1 MDFSLT
7 DEQRDFVAAIRD
19 FCRRECGT
27 QEQRK
32 KLTNGYTEAHN
43 DGLYRKMAELGWLG
57 VTIPDEYGGSGGG
70 MLEACLFMEESSR
83 GLAPIGGYATT
94 LIVAG
99 ATQRFGTDEQK
110 RDLLGGIAR
119 GEVEAIAMTEPEA
132 GSDVGSL
139 ATSAER
145 VNGGFV
151 IRGQKVF
158 CSNARIAR
166 HILVVCRTTKG
177 EDKHQG
183 LSMIWIPTDAPN
195 LRIDPIDTMG
205 GRETAHLY
213 LDEVEAPE
221 SAVLGEV
228 DQGWTQLMA
237 GLNVERLIL
246 AATMLGIGER
256 AFDDVLS
263 YVKERRQ
270 FGRPIGSFQALQHR
284 LADLATELEA
294 ARLLTYWVAT
304 KVDEDP
310 DRMLP
315 REASMVKLFVTETAQ
330 KAALEGMQMMG
341 GYGYSSEYDME
352 RLVRATL
359 VSTIY
364 GGTSEIQRN
373 IIAKTLGLWLIA
385 GRRRTVE
392 ALSFGHLAPP
402 RRKAGGGVFFL
413 RRGRTAPEEPP
424 ARTEEGNHD
433 QPMARGEV
441 RIAVTL
447 ACEEC
452 KRRNYQSNKSRRNTP
467 DRLELRKYCH
477 WCGRHTPH
485 KETR

>member
-1 MDFSLT
+1 VDLSLT
-7 DEQRDFVAAIRD
+7 DPQNDFVDAIRD

-27 QEQRK
+27 QEQREQ
-32 KLTNGYTEAHN
+32 LTTGYAEQHN
-43 DGLYRKMAELGWLG
+43 DPLYRKIAELGWLG
-57 VTIPDEYGGSGGG
+57 VTIEEDYGGSGGG
-70 MLEACLFMEESSR
+70 MLDACLFMEETSR

-99 ATQRFGTDEQK
+99 ATQRFGTEEQK
-110 RDLLGGIAR
+110 RDVLGGIAR

-139 ATSAER
+139 KTSAQR
-145 VNGGFV
+145 ANGGFV
-151 IRGQKVF
+151 LRGQKVF

-166 HILVVCRTTKG
+166 HILIVCRTATG

-183 LSMIWIPTDAPN
+183 LSMIWVPTDAPN

-205 GRETAHLY
+205 GRETAHIY
-213 LDEVEAPE
+213 MDDVEAPE
-221 SAVLGEV
+221 DALLGAL
-228 DQGWTQLMA
+228 DHGWTQLMA

-246 AATMLGIGER
+246 AATMLGIGQR
-256 AFDDVLS
+256 AFDDALA

-294 ARLLTYWVAT
+294 ARLMTYWVAS

-315 REASMVKLFVTETAQ
+315 REASMVKLLVTETAQ

-373 IIAKTLGLWLIA
+373 IIAKTLGL
-385 GRRRTVE
+385 
-392 ALSFGHLAPP
+392 
-402 RRKAGGGVFFL
+402 
-413 RRGRTAPEEPP
+413 
-424 ARTEEGNHD
+424 
-433 QPMARGEV
+433 
-441 RIAVTL
+441 
-447 ACEEC
+447 
-452 KRRNYQSNKSRRNTP
+452 
-467 DRLELRKYCH
+467 
-477 WCGRHTPH
+477 
-485 KETR
+485 